1 MQRRAFLI
9 IATGPVAAFPEL
21 PFCKGEP
28 FSRILC
34 GFVPGGDEFVLLAVA
49 DANAVGLELMP
60 VCRVGLTWQAS
71 PVSSFALSAGS
82 AYQPAVSAGGQSAVC
97 PVVLNRRHAGI
108 LQLSDN

>member
-1 MQRRAFLI
+1 MQQRAFLI
-9 IATGPVAAFPEL
+9 IATGPVAAFPVL

-71 PVSSFALSAGS
+71 SVSLLALWLVQRIS
-82 AYQPAVSAGGQSAVC
+82 QP
-97 PVVLNRRHAGI
+97 
-108 LQLSDN
+108 LQLAASQWSAQWS